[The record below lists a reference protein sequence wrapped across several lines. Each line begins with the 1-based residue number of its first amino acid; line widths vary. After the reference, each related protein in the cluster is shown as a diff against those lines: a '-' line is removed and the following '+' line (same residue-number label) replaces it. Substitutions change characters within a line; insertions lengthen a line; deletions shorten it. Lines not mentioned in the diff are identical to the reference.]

1 MKALFNLIIST
12 PTKVLNR
19 SLMKKKLFSVYTLPY
34 MHSSLRLV
42 GICCL
47 SALLASCSSKSET
60 SSDSDSVS
68 VENSVTL
75 TADQFK
81 NAGITI
87 GKIEQKSI
95 SSILK
100 VNGRIDVPPQN
111 MISVSVPMGGYLKY
125 TKLLPGMH
133 VNKGEVI
140 AVMEDQQYIQLQ
152 QDFLLAKAR
161 LNFAASEYQRQ
172 KELNQ
177 SKATS
182 DKVFQQTE
190 SDYTTEKINVK
201 SLSERLKLIGIN
213 PDQLDENSISKSINI
228 HSPIAGYVSHVNVN
242 IGKYT
247 QPSEVLFELI
257 NPEDIHLALTLF
269 EKDLSKIAIGQ
280 KVFAYTNGQPSKK
293 YECEIILI
301 GQNLSADRS
310 TEVHSHF
317 EKYDRSLVPGMY
329 MNAEIELKNSKVYA
343 LPEEAI
349 VRFENNQYV
358 FVSQNETSYS
368 LIEVKTGDSEN
379 GFTEIIGGEIL
390 ADKNIVIK
398 GAYNLLMSLKNKAEA
413 E

>member
-1 MKALFNLIIST
+1 MKMSTPHNLFN
-12 PTKVLNR
+12 
-19 SLMKKKLFSVYTLPY
+19 MFSP
-34 MHSSLRLV
+34 LRLV
-42 GICCL
+42 SISCL
-47 SALLASCSSKSET
+47 SFFIVSCASKNEAPLST
-60 SSDSDSVS
+60 DSLS

-75 TADQFK
+75 TPEQFK
-81 NAGITI
+81 NAGIAI

-95 SSILK
+95 SRILK

-111 MISVSVPMGGYLKY
+111 MISVSVPMGGYLRY

-140 AVMEDQQYIQLQ
+140 AIMEDQQYIQLQ

-161 LNFAASEYQRQ
+161 LNFTASEYQRQ
-172 KELNQ
+172 KELNL

-228 HSPIAGYVSHVNVN
+228 YSPIAGYVSHVNVN

-269 EKDLSKIAIGQ
+269 EKDLAKISIGQ
-280 KVFAYTNGQPSKK
+280 KVFAYTNGQP
-293 YECEIILI
+293 
-301 GQNLSADRS
+301 
-310 TEVHSHF
+310 
-317 EKYDRSLVPGMY
+317 
-329 MNAEIELKNSKVYA
+329 
-343 LPEEAI
+343 
-349 VRFENNQYV
+349 
-358 FVSQNETSYS
+358 
-368 LIEVKTGDSEN
+368 
-379 GFTEIIGGEIL
+379 
-390 ADKNIVIK
+390 
-398 GAYNLLMSLKNKAEA
+398 
-413 E
+413 